1 MSERGD
7 IEYLKDILEA
17 IKRIQ
22 TFTRNMG
29 QEDLLDDLKTQD
41 AVLRNLEIIGEA
53 VKNISSDVRSEY
65 PDIEWRKIS
74 GMRDKIIHMYFGVN
88 WDIVWDVIENELPKL
103 KKEVQNCLKEL
114 EKEKN

>member
-17 IKRIQ
+17 IKRIRM
-22 TFTRNMG
+22 FTENMD
-29 QEDLLDDLKTQD
+29 QEDLFDDIKTQD

-53 VKNISSDVRSEY
+53 VKNISSEVRSEY
-65 PDIEWRKIS
+65 ADMEWKKIS

-88 WDIVWDVIENELPKL
+88 WDIVWDVIVNELPKL
-103 KKEVQNCLKEL
+103 KKEVQNCLEDL
-114 EKEKN
+114 EERN